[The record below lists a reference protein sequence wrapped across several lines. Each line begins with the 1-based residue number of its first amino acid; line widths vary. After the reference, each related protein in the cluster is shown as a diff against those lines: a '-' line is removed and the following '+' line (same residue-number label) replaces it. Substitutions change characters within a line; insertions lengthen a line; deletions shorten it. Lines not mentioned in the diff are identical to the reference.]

1 MMNHHKGIVAF
12 FGAFMLTLLL
22 ASTASAGT
30 EGALKK
36 GSRTDTVSVPEMQCG
51 MCEMRIS
58 KTLKKLKGV
67 SSVSADA
74 ETDKVVVAYDPE
86 VLSLADIENAIA
98 GAGYD
103 AGEVKTTEEAQA
115 KLHGCCRPGAHE

>member
-1 MMNHHKGIVAF
+1 MMNNHKGIAAF
-12 FGAFMLTLLL
+12 FGAFVLTLLL

-36 GSRTDTVSVPEMQCG
+36 ESRTDTVSVPEMQCG

-74 ETDKVVVAYDPE
+74 ETDKVVVVYDPE
-86 VLSLADIENAIA
+86 VLSLADIEEAIA

-103 AGEVKTTEEAQA
+103 AGEVKTTKAAQA